1 MDDLAKQ
8 LYAYK
13 FMTWLIKMQR
23 WGRVLTKIRNA
34 KDVTAKFLSDLQR
47 KYEEDK
53 FENERRWGE

>member
-1 MDDLAKQ
+1 MYDLEEKRTVE
-8 LYAYK
+8 
-13 FMTWLIKMQR
+13 FMIWLRKIMR
-23 WGRVLTKIRNA
+23 SERVLTKIRNA